1 MLGLRVRPVANV
13 EVINLGFFTRWRIIE
28 AHCDARRR
36 PQSLWPVLA
45 GVAIEAGPADP
56 ELLLVSQ
63 PLVQHAQ
70 PHRTTRSAVFA
81 GGFDL
86 PAAEA
91 VGGGGE
97 IERNDALALLTCLVD
112 KSLVQVEER
121 QPAELRYR
129 LLEPVRQYAGQRL
142 QASGEVEAVHRRHAV
157 YFLSLAETAEPE
169 LHGVDQA
176 AWFDRLARDF
186 DNMRT
191 ALSWALDCQDAE
203 TALRLVGALREFL
216 WVRSH
221 ISEGRGW
228 TERVLALADAPEVAD
243 SDRVWAK
250 ALITAGQ
257 LPLFQ
262 GDYPLA
268 CERFEQSVARSR
280 RAGDSC
286 GLALSLAFLGAPSW
300 PTPSASLRVAPPR

>member
-1 MLGLRVRPVANV
+1 
-13 EVINLGFFTRWRIIE
+13 
-28 AHCDARRR
+28 
-36 PQSLWPVLA
+36 
-45 GVAIEAGPADP
+45 
-56 ELLLVSQ
+56 
-63 PLVQHAQ
+63 
-70 PHRTTRSAVFA
+70 
-81 GGFDL
+81 
-86 PAAEA
+86 
-91 VGGGGE
+91 
-97 IERNDALALLTCLVD
+97 VD